1 MRQRTGATIL
11 GIIGGLLVL
20 LMVAAVACDNP
31 EPETTGDPT
40 VPSPRPTTTATQVP
54 STPTLTPT
62 NTPAVTPPHTP
73 TSEPTPSPV
82 ATQTSVPTATHL
94 PTVRPTHTVTATP
107 SPTSIPSPSPTATP
121 TPTAQEVAA
130 AHLAKIISWFENPP
144 RAAYFEVLIDLWLRD
159 TDLGNAVAG
168 IPWVADRVGREEA
181 WVLHNLRN
189 IADTDQELAKQVA
202 SPPPGSPTA

>member
-20 LMVAAVACDNP
+20 LMVAASPATILR
-31 EPETTGDPT
+31 PETTGDPT

-73 TSEPTPSPV
+73 TSEPTPSPM

-94 PTVRPTHTVTATP
+94 PTVRPTHTATATP

-130 AHLAKIISWFENPP
+130 AHLAKNNFVVRESTES
-144 RAAYFEVLIDLWLRD
+144 RLLRG
-159 TDLGNAVAG
+159 TYR
-168 IPWVADRVGREEA
+168 P
-181 WVLHNLRN
+181 
-189 IADTDQELAKQVA
+189 LA
-202 SPPPGSPTA
+202 SGY